1 MREERPYLSAQRHD
15 SSAISPVT
23 RAKRNSGNIACA
35 YTCRSAHG
43 AFAANRC
50 NSAAPML
57 HPLASEDL
65 DTNFVSACLCVGG
78 GWGEEGRKERER
90 EREREGEREK
100 EKHADRQPN
109 RQADSQM
116 NGQTGTH
123 TDTYTHR

>member
-35 YTCRSAHG
+35 YTCRSAPG

-50 NSAAPML
+50 NSATPML

-78 GWGEEGRKERER
+78 VGERRKERGKEREKERER
-90 EREREGEREK
+90 KRNRQTGSQT
-100 EKHADRQPN
+100 DRQTV
-109 RQADSQM
+109 R
-116 NGQTGTH
+116 
-123 TDTYTHR
+123 

>member
-1 MREERPYLSAQRHD
+1 MREERPYLSAHRHE

-35 YTCRSAHG
+35 YTCRSAPG

-78 GWGEEGRKERER
+78 GGGKRGGRRERGKEREKERER
-90 EREREGEREK
+90 KRNTQTGSQT
-100 EKHADRQPN
+100 DRQTV
-109 RQADSQM
+109 R
-116 NGQTGTH
+116 
-123 TDTYTHR
+123 